1 MPSIVLVLGTS
12 VVAGLL
18 LGTLFFVGLRWTVER
33 LGRSEHAGR
42 LLLTSALLRF
52 AVVAVAMLALARWH
66 PAAAPTALLGF
77 VLARLVVVGRGTR
90 NPQPARAPVS
100 RRRPGGPPWT

>member
-1 MPSIVLVLGTS
+1 MPPIVLVLGTS

-18 LGTLFFVGLRWTVER
+18 LGAVFFLGLRWTVIR
-33 LGRSEHAGR
+33 LCRNEHAGR

-77 VLARLVVVGRGTR
+77 VLARLVVVGRAPR
-90 NPQPARAPVS
+90 DPEPARLPAS